1 MEYILGF
8 FLEIDLRFTFFKKQ
22 NNRDPSGFLYL
33 LPSKIS
39 YPVGTKWYDEDEG
52 LTTYLTTCF

>member
-1 MEYILGF
+1 MEYVLGF
-8 FLEIDLRFTFFKKQ
+8 FLEIDLRFTFLKKQ

-52 LTTYLTTCF
+52 STT